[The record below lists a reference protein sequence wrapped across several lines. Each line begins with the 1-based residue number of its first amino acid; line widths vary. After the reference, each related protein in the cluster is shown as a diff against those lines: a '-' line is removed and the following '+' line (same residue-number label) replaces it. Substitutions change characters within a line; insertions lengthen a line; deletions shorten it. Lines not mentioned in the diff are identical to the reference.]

1 MRRSGAFTLL
11 EMVVAIAIFAV
22 IATIS
27 YASLNRFLESR
38 DVLKG
43 EIEAMKQLQLAFS
56 LLEQDMRFM
65 SERVV
70 RNAYGD
76 PEPLLMVNNINVAGE
91 LLRFTTARGDFS
103 LPGTSALRRIAYRW
117 EHGNFIRVSWKVL
130 DRDQGSIETGHLLL
144 PEVERV
150 SVNVLQA
157 VDGDMQSSSSWTS
170 EARLP
175 DGVEWHIT
183 MEDGKQYRRIFE
195 LKHVPGTE

>member
-1 MRRSGAFTLL
+1 MRRSSAFTLL

-38 DVLKG
+38 DMLKG
-43 EIEAMKQLQLAFS
+43 EVEAMKQLQLAFS

-65 SERVV
+65 SGRVV

-117 EHGNFIRVSWKVL
+117 EHGSFIRVSWKVL

-144 PEVERV
+144 PEVESV
-150 SVNVLQA
+150 SVNVIQA
-157 VDGDMQSSSSWTS
+157 ADGVMQSSSSWRLEPS
-170 EARLP
+170 LP

-195 LKHVPGTE
+195 LKNVPRSE